1 MHQQKRPPFPAV
13 PLLTGQHSGLEDSC
27 KMSDVPYITLEE
39 LKKEIDLLSQFKI
52 NVFHWHLTENQ
63 AWRLES
69 KIYPE
74 LNAPENMT

>member
-1 MHQQKRPPFPAV
+1 MQ
-13 PLLTGQHSGLEDSC
+13 
-27 KMSDVPYITLEE
+27 DVGRTYITLEE

-74 LNAPENMT
+74 LNAPENMTRMPGNSTHSKRLKNWLISVKNAT